1 MFKNKEK
8 RGMEGGRADRERRRR
23 GFRGGG
29 EGEAGW
35 LGGCLAG
42 WRRGWLASVER
53 GAERG

>member
-8 RGMEGGRADRERRRR
+8 RGGGERMVGVVDRERRR

-35 LGGCLAG
+35 LAG
-42 WRRGWLASVER
+42 WRRGWLASVKR
-53 GAERG
+53 GA